1 MWLVTNNSPM
11 LKTKITLPKCIAL
24 LCVAL
29 PFITASVQ
37 AQVFDQPRYATYRT
51 WALAPPWK
59 EHGYKIVSFIPESY
73 LLYLSDAEPVTVSN
87 QEYTLALTQD
97 GVEVLVHPGSISE
110 LSFQQSVGDH
120 QVIFNSD
127 YLLCKTRAC
136 SATLASDWLVAR
148 GEAFKIIAEEGNFI
162 TLLGTRGSQAL
173 TGYIQRADLEHLE
186 RIGKITRAD
195 RLHPRYN
202 IEKRQSGVLATSC
215 GETKAVGDLIDLPK
229 NDTTVENILSLLSVA
244 QVNRAVAGDKTE
256 QLLDEDAEQEGQE
269 PEQPAPA
276 ILDQVEITSAYGGE
290 GYLNTFYL
298 YEIEDLS
305 QNLESDERFFDV
317 AVALKINCSEIEG
330 GGFRENY
337 IEHMTLINSKN
348 IFNGRPIANEISM
361 DYFNTPLDLQE
372 YTGDA
377 YMISINKLE
386 HFERALEILSN
397 RIGDRELSGYM
408 LTELNRSCRSE
419 MRNPYSQSKCITYDY

>member
-1 MWLVTNNSPM
+1 MVKIEFPM
-11 LKTKITLPKCIAL
+11 LNMRILPLYIAL
-24 LCVAL
+24 LLCAA
-29 PFITASVQ
+29 TAQ
-37 AQVFDQPRYATYRT
+37 AQVFDQPRYATYRN

-87 QEYTLALTQD
+87 QQYTLALTQD
-97 GVEVLVHPGSISE
+97 GVEVLVHPRSISE

-127 YLLCKTRAC
+127 FLLCKTRGCTA
-136 SATLASDWLVAR
+136 ALANDWLVAR
-148 GEAFKIIAEEGNFI
+148 GEAYKITAEEGNTI
-162 TLLGTRGSQAL
+162 TLLGTRGSQTL
-173 TGYIQRADLEHLE
+173 TGYIQRTDLDHLE
-186 RIGKITRAD
+186 RIGKITRTD
-195 RLHPRYN
+195 RMHPRYN

-215 GETKAVGDLIDLPK
+215 GETKAVGDLIDLPN
-229 NDTTVENILSLLSVA
+229 NDTTVEGILSLLSVA
-244 QVNRAVAGDKTE
+244 QINRCMAGDMTE
-256 QLLDEDAEQEGQE
+256 QPLEEDAEQS
-269 PEQPAPA
+269 APA
-276 ILDQVEITSAYGGE
+276 SLDQVEIVSAYGGE
-290 GYLNTFYL
+290 GYRNTFYL
-298 YEIEDLS
+298 YEVEDLS
-305 QNLESDERFFDV
+305 QSLESDERFFDV
-317 AVALKINCSEIEG
+317 AVALKIDYSLEEG
-330 GGFRENY
+330 GGIRENY
-337 IEHMTLINSKN
+337 IEHMTLMNSKN
-348 IFNGRPIANEISM
+348 VFNGRPIANEISM

-397 RIGDRELSGYM
+397 RIGDPELSGYM